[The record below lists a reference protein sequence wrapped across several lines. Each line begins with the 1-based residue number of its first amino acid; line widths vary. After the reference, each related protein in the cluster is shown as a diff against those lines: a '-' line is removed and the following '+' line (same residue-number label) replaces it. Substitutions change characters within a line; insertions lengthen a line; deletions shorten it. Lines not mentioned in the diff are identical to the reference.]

1 VGADVHTVAKA
12 IGMDGRIGS
21 KFLHPGPGYGGSCLP
36 KDTAA
41 LVKTGERFGVEQSLV
56 REVIL
61 ANRRQASRIAAKL
74 EKALGSLREK
84 NIAVLGL
91 SYKAET
97 DDVRDS
103 PALRIVQELLER
115 GARVQ
120 AHDPQAIENCRALFP
135 QGVSFGRDAF
145 EAVRMADGLVL
156 ATEWNEYRNLD
167 LLKVKAL
174 MRGSCVVDARN
185 LLDPERAR
193 AAGFQYQGV
202 GR

>member
-1 VGADVHTVAKA
+1 
-12 IGMDGRIGS
+12 
-21 KFLHPGPGYGGSCLP
+21 
-36 KDTAA
+36 
-41 LVKTGERFGVEQSLV
+41 VEQSIV

-61 ANRRQASRIAAKL
+61 ANGRQPSRIVAKL
-74 EKALGSLREK
+74 EGALGSLRGK

-91 SYKAET
+91 AYKAET

-103 PALRIVQELLER
+103 PALRIIQELLER

-120 AHDPQAIENCRALFP
+120 AHDPKAIGNCRKVFP
-135 QGVSFGRDAF
+135 QGVWFGEGEF
-145 EAVRMADGLVL
+145 EAVKEADGLVL
-156 ATEWNEYRNLD
+156 ATEWNEYRNID

-174 MRGSCVVDARN
+174 MRGDCVVDARN

-193 AAGFQYQGV
+193 AAGFRYQGV